1 MFMGVES
8 FENGIL
14 IHHFV
19 VPLPLPWGRLWFN
32 CVASITVAIKPFHGY
47 KFMLSSALRKPSP
60 RQGRGDRPR
69 RWVRMH
75 Y

>member
-19 VPLPLPWGRLWFN
+19 VPLPLPWGRLGFN
-32 CVASITVAIKPFHGY
+32 CDEHLSVANCYQKHYISTNFRHCSLCV
-47 KFMLSSALRKPSP
+47 SP
-60 RQGRGDRPR
+60 PQGRGGGTA
-69 RWVRMH
+69 H
-75 Y
+75 GGG